1 METGYFS
8 KRIGSGQTGTQEGL
22 LTAKGNE
29 IRLLN
34 KTALDITASAATSDS
49 TVIPNGRTFK
59 LTQMS
64 IRETTAV
71 VNNGSVTGVV
81 KVGYIPVG
89 TATIQD
95 ISGLTVYVTTAAG
108 GLTGATTQTTDF
120 VLSTPQVLPG
130 GTVIVLRHVQATGGS
145 AAGVMHVSVFGT
157 ESDNNV

>member
-1 METGYFS
+1 METGYFT

-22 LTAKGNE
+22 LVAKGNE
-29 IRLLN
+29 IPLLN
-34 KTALDITASAATSDS
+34 KAALDITGSAATHDQF
-49 TVIPNGRTFK
+49 VVPNTRTYK

-71 VNNGSVTGVV
+71 VNNGSVTGVI

-95 ISGLTVYVTTAAG
+95 ISGLTVYVTTAVG

-120 VLSTPQVLPG
+120 ILSTPQTLPG
-130 GTVIVLRHVQATGGS
+130 GTVLVLRHVQATGGS
-145 AAGVMHVSVFGT
+145 AAGIMNVTVFGT

>member
-1 METGYFS
+1 MESGTFS

-29 IRLLN
+29 YRILRAN
-34 KTALDITASAATSDS
+34 TLDITASAATAD
-49 TVIPNGRTFK
+49 TFVVPNNRTFK

-95 ISGLTVYVTTAAG
+95 ISGLTVNVTTAAG
-108 GLTGATTQTTDF
+108 GLSGATTQTTDF
-120 VLSTPQVLPG
+120 VLSTPQTLPG
-130 GTVIVLRHVQATGGS
+130 GTAVVLRHVQATGGS
-145 AAGVMHVSVFGT
+145 AAGVMHVSVFAT